1 MIRVFG
7 FVLKLLQQV
16 LEGNHRVAVD
26 EGVGL
31 VGLVMRFRPVWTPG
45 ASKGPVTLFGVSD

>member
-1 MIRVFG
+1 MFA
-7 FVLKLLQQV
+7 FALKLLQQV

-31 VGLVMRFRPVWTPG
+31 VGLVMRFRPVWTLG
-45 ASKGPVTLFGVSD
+45 AGKEPYYCFGV